1 MARFYTPPDSSGV
14 PGPTGPTGPQGPAG
28 PVGPQGANGG
38 FGYYG
43 SFYSTETQTASTSN
57 EVLNITF
64 NNTDLSNGVS
74 IVDGYKITMA
84 NAGIYN
90 IMYSAQ
96 LNKLVGA
103 GQDATINIWLKKN
116 GINASNNVPSTDS
129 RFEVDNDFR
138 YIIGTVNYFVDANP
152 GDFYVLAWMPS
163 IVQGRILYEG
173 PNGVHPAIPS
183 VLLTVNQVG

>member
-1 MARFYTPPDSSGV
+1 MARFYTPPDSTGI
-14 PGPTGPTGPQGPAG
+14 PGPQGPQGPAG
-28 PVGPQGANGG
+28 PQGEQGEPGPAGG

-43 SFYSTETQTASTSN
+43 SFYSTQTQTATTSN
-57 EVLNITF
+57 QVLNITF

-116 GINASNNVPSTDS
+116 GILAANNVSNSDS
-129 RFEVDNDFR
+129 KFEVDNDFR
-138 YIIGTVNYFVDANP
+138 YVIGTVNYFVDASA

-163 IVQGRILYEG
+163 IVQGQILYEG
-173 PNGVHPAIPS
+173 PDEVHPAIPS
-183 VLLTVNQVG
+183 VILTVNQVG